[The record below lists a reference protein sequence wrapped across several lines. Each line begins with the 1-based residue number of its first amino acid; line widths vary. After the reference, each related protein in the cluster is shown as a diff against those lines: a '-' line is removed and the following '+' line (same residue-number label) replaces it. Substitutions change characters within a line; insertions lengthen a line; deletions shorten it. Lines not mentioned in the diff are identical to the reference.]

1 MRPDLFDDVQL
12 INKEGRE
19 TYCKFHWK
27 PTCGVKNLLDEE
39 AVIVGGKN
47 HSHATQDLYD
57 NIAAGNYPEWKLFI
71 QTMNPADEFKFDFD
85 PLDDTKIW
93 PEDLFPLQVCYIERL
108 LLWKGLNGLNSA
120 QGVISMDGRVVMLV
134 AILRSMFRD
143 CSEVLW

>member
-1 MRPDLFDDVQL
+1 VPWSRPMAGVQL

-19 TYCKFHWK
+19 TYVKFHWK

-39 AVIVGGKN
+39 AEIVGGKN

-57 NIAAGNYPEWKLFI
+57 NIAAGNYPEWKLCI

-93 PEDLFPLQVCYIERL
+93 PEDLFPLQVRYTETACLQSLSPTWCSCGKHEG
-108 LLWKGLNGLNSA
+108 W
-120 QGVISMDGRVVMLV
+120 QGGS
-134 AILRSMFRD
+134 
-143 CSEVLW
+143 CCW